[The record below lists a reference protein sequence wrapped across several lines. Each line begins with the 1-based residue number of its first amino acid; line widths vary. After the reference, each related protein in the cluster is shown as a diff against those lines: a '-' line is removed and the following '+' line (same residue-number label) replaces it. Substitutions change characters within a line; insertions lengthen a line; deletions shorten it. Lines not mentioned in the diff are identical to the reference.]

1 MTSIDEQIAFIDR
14 RIHAGTDAE
23 FYRGIRASLERIKSL
38 DAQPV
43 PVEPKF
49 REFRGCLKPVDRG
62 MWVNGPSNFYSAS
75 EVDAAIETL
84 QSALQ
89 RAQDERDNEKEV
101 RNCISRAH
109 EAEQKRAEK
118 AEALAEQNR
127 KDAERYRFAKDI
139 FAGDDSAE
147 TNAKVLGITAG
158 LVAGMD
164 VDTAIDQ
171 ARAE

>member
-1 MTSIDEQIAFIDR
+1 MNKIQISLTDEFINEIAS
-14 RIHAGTDAE
+14 GTVSDDECESAAQHLRNYKE
-23 FYRGIRASLERIKSL
+23 IL

-43 PVEPKF
+43 PVEPECVKYLGCSDVSEQEAVTV
-49 REFRGCLKPVDRG
+49 REYID
-62 MWVNGPSNFYSAS
+62 S
-75 EVDAAIETL
+75 L
-84 QSALQ
+84 QSALKL
-89 RAQDERDNEKEV
+89 AQEERDNEKEV

-118 AEALAEQNR
+118 AESLAEQNR

-147 TNAKVLGITAG
+147 TNAKVLGIAAG